1 MHRLRRRLC
10 VAILLCVAATARAGV
25 YEEMLDAV
33 NNDDERSVAEL
44 LKRGMD
50 VNTVGPNGDSVL
62 MVAARHGKPGMV
74 KTVLDARPRINVRN
88 AFGET
93 ALMLAVFQGHT
104 EVVRQLL
111 TRGAEVNHSGW
122 TPLMYAAARDRV
134 EIARILI
141 SQGAQPNAQAE
152 NGTTALMMAAR
163 EGHLKMVLV
172 LLEHGAELNQKTP
185 AGYTALGMARGN
197 GRRDVVE
204 MLTRAGAV
212 E

>member
-1 MHRLRRRLC
+1 
-10 VAILLCVAATARAGV
+10 
-25 YEEMLDAV
+25 MLDAV